1 MTELFEKPPGESEPT
16 AKPAIHPVLKFA
28 LEIGPLILFFLA
40 NAKAG
45 IFWATGSFMVATIVA
60 LCVSYALTRHLP
72 LMPVVSGIVVLVFGG
87 LTLWLQNETFIKVKP
102 TIIYALFG
110 VTLIG
115 GLFFGKSLLGYV
127 FDAVFSLT
135 AEGWRKLTLRWGIFF
150 LAMAVLNEFVWRSFS
165 TDAWVSF
172 KVFGFMPLTFF
183 FAIAQ
188 MRLIAKYDASPKAA
202 PGADE

>member
-1 MTELFEKPPGESEPT
+1 MTELFEKPPGESAPGE
-16 AKPAIHPVLKFA
+16 KPAIHPALKFT

-45 IFWATGSFMVATIVA
+45 IFWATGTFMVATFVA
-60 LCVSYALTRHLP
+60 LSVSYALTRHLP
-72 LMPVVSGIVVLVFGG
+72 LMPVVSGIVVLIFGG

-110 VTLIG
+110 ATLIG

-127 FDAVFSLT
+127 FDAVFTLT
-135 AEGWRKLTLRWGIFF
+135 AEGWRKLTLRWGVFF
-150 LAMAVLNEFVWRSFS
+150 LAMAGVNEFVWRLFS
-165 TDAWVSF
+165 TDFWVSF
-172 KVFGFMPLTFF
+172 KLFGFMPLTFL

-188 MRLIAKYDASPKAA
+188 MRLLARYDASPKPAA
-202 PGADE
+202 KGEE